1 MNRKATN
8 IVNRIIQSRM
18 ILSLL
23 EWAKTKTLPGFDGVA
38 VYDALEFVFREFK
51 KDDVS
56 VRSKA
61 MAQSFFLALFPA
73 IIFLLTLLPY
83 IPLTLDYFAFWKE
96 SLQGILPMEA
106 EKFIFGILDNLS
118 SKNQYGS
125 QALSLLL
132 LLYFT
137 SNGVS
142 TMMDSFAKSYHESYK
157 TRNFFQQKFVAMQ
170 ITLLMIVLLI
180 LSTTLIILG
189 NLLLNSIFQLY
200 ELGMTTRY
208 IIELLR
214 WFVVIGLFY
223 TTISLLFRFGPAMK
237 RKMRFISPGAGVATL
252 LTILSSLG
260 FSYFVNT
267 FGRYNEIYGSIGAI
281 IILMVWLEFNTLA
294 LLAGYELNAAIAVNR
309 DLKNVVQYKRSPHC
323 NEPNELPEHSQS
335 N

>member
-294 LLAGYELNAAIAVNR
+294 LLAGDEFNAAIAVNK
-309 DLKNVVQYKRSPHC
+309 DLKNVV
-323 NEPNELPEHSQS
+323 
-335 N
+335 

>member
-1 MNRKATN
+1 MKKRIEH
-8 IVNRIIQSRM
+8 IVEWIRCSKLITS
-18 ILSLL
+18 ILN
-23 EWAKTKTLPGFDGVA
+23 WAKTKTLPGFDGVA
-38 VYDALEFVFREFK
+38 VYDALEFVYKEAL
-51 KDDVS
+51 KDDIT

-83 IPLTLDYFAFWKE
+83 MPVTLDYFAFWKD

-125 QALSLLL
+125 QVVSLML

-142 TMMDSFAKSYHESYK
+142 TMMDSFAKSYQESYK

-180 LSTTLIILG
+180 VSTTLIILG
-189 NLLLNSIFQLY
+189 NILLNRIFDIY
-200 ELGMTTRY
+200 ELGQTTRF
-208 IIELLR
+208 IIEFLR
-214 WFVVIGLFY
+214 WIVVIGLFY

-309 DLKNVVQYKRSPHC
+309 DKMNTVRLKNHGTEDTRI
-323 NEPNELPEHSQS
+323 ESQ
-335 N
+335 

>member
-1 MNRKATN
+1 LNKKFKQ
-8 IVNRIIQSRM
+8 IIEKIRRSKLITSVM
-18 ILSLL
+18 K
-23 EWAKTKTLPGFDGVA
+23 WAKTKSLPGFDGVA
-38 VYDALEFVFREFK
+38 VYDALEFVYKEAM
-51 KDDVS
+51 KDDIT

-83 IPLTLDYFAFWKE
+83 MPFTLDYFAFWKN
-96 SLQGILPMEA
+96 SLQGILPAEA

-125 QALSLLL
+125 QVVSLIL

-142 TMMDSFAKSYHESYK
+142 TMMDSFAKSYQESYK

-180 LSTTLIILG
+180 VSTTLIILG
-189 NLLLNSIFQLY
+189 NILLNRIFDIY
-200 ELGMTTRY
+200 ELGTTTRF
-208 IIELLR
+208 IIEFLR
-214 WFVVIGLFY
+214 WIVVVALFY

-281 IILMVWLEFNTLA
+281 MILLVWLEFNTLA

-309 DLKNVVQYKRSPHC
+309 DKMNIVNSKNNNK
-323 NEPNELPEHSQS
+323 PER
-335 N
+335 